1 MTRVHVLGICTCKTA
16 EGLSITYMCDVTNNI
31 WKKTDVRYL
40 SHVLAPNLS
49 LEMFKYFSGDHLKIK
64 FQFITAK
71 WRWQGALCVRF
82 RTARAALPGR
92 TAVLILLVG
101 TRTLVLAVFIA
112 VPVLPVAGGR

>member
-1 MTRVHVLGICTCKTA
+1 
-16 EGLSITYMCDVTNNI
+16 
-31 WKKTDVRYL
+31 
-40 SHVLAPNLS
+40 LAPNPS
-49 LEMFKYFSGDHLKIK
+49 PEMFKYPPGDHLKIK

-71 WRWQGALCVRF
+71 WRWQGAPRVRL

-92 TAVLILLVG
+92 TAVLILLAG